1 MIPQDPCLFK
11 GTLKYNID
19 PTGEA
24 SDSTIES
31 LVQKAGLPDLLT
43 SFDSS
48 KNILDYEVKEAGGNL
63 SSGERQLICICRAVL
78 RQAKV
83 IVLDEATSNI
93 DVRTEQR
100 ILDLM
105 NSELQSSTVITIAHR
120 LNTIIKSDRVAV
132 LGDGKLLE
140 YASPK
145 ELVSRADSHFAHL
158 L

>member
-1 MIPQDPCLFK
+1 
-11 GTLKYNID
+11 
-19 PTGEA
+19 
-24 SDSTIES
+24 
-31 LVQKAGLPDLLT
+31 
-43 SFDSS
+43 
-48 KNILDYEVKEAGGNL
+48 
-63 SSGERQLICICRAVL
+63 VL

-93 DVRTEQR
+93 DVRTEQK
-100 ILDLM
+100 ILQLM

-145 ELVSRADSHFAHL
+145 ELVTRPDSHFSHL
-158 L
+158 LQELKNEE